1 MRADGFETLQGG
13 IAMCNVF
20 KKMVF
25 AAMITL
31 ALALPSVGYAAA
43 AAPAEADHGAH
54 DAKPA
59 GEGPKMM
66 MDGADTMMHMK
77 DMSKGEM
84 MMQQGK
90 GMMDKNAPMTPG
102 RKKMM
107 EGHDKMMQGKKMMM
121 EGHTMMMDGKKMMDM
136 EAAGAPKQ

>member
-1 MRADGFETLQGG
+1 MR
-13 IAMCNVF
+13 NVF
-20 KKMVF
+20 AKMALSAALVLALGLPSMGF
-25 AAMITL
+25 AAE
-31 ALALPSVGYAAA
+31 
-43 AAPAEADHGAH
+43 AAP
-54 DAKPA
+54 
-59 GEGPKMM
+59 
-66 MDGADTMMHMK
+66 DTMMHMK

-90 GMMDKNAPMTPG
+90 GMMDKDAPMTPG

-136 EAAGAPKQ
+136 EASGAPKK

>member
-1 MRADGFETLQGG
+1 MR
-13 IAMCNVF
+13 NVF
-20 KKMVF
+20 MKMALSAALVLALGLPSLGF
-25 AAMITL
+25 AAE
-31 ALALPSVGYAAA
+31 
-43 AAPAEADHGAH
+43 AAPAPADHGVH